1 MGNTLVLSPHCAKSS
16 EICMERVVPLK
27 AINITL
33 KSVAV
38 SICVT
43 CKVRCQNLR
52 KKKGNVVTKIRF
64 SKLHE

>member
-1 MGNTLVLSPHCAKSS
+1 M
-16 EICMERVVPLK
+16 PLK
-27 AINITL
+27 AINTAL

-43 CKVRCQNLR
+43 CKVSCQNLKKKKETWSR
-52 KKKGNVVTKIRF
+52 KSKGNVVTKIRF